1 MEDLGEPIS
10 YLTLSKGAAVYSS
23 DGEHLG
29 RVTRVLADPDSDVFD
44 GLVFDINAARPGGHR
59 FVDAP
64 EVDRIFERGVVL
76 KIDAA
81 EAGELPEPSANPG
94 SLSIKPGDL
103 GRGGGGG
110 GAMRRLWDRLS
121 GKG

>member
-1 MEDLGEPIS
+1 MDDLGEPIS
-10 YLTLSKGAAVYSS
+10 YLALEKGAVVYSS
-23 DGEHLG
+23 DGEGLG
-29 RVTRVLADPDSDVFD
+29 RVARVMADSRSDLFDGIVFD
-44 GLVFDINAARPGGHR
+44 ANGTLPGGHR

-64 EVDRIFERGVVL
+64 EVDQIFERGVLL

-81 EAGELPEPSANPG
+81 AAAELPPPSANPG

-103 GRGGGGG
+103 APGGRGAIG
-110 GAMRRLWDRLS
+110 RFWDRLS

>member
-10 YLTLSKGAAVYSS
+10 YLALAKGAAVYSS

-29 RVTRVLADPDSDVFD
+29 RVARVMADSRSDLFDGIVFD
-44 GLVFDINAARPGGHR
+44 DNGAMPGGHR

-64 EVDRIFERGVVL
+64 EVGQIFERGVVL
-76 KIDAA
+76 TIDAA
-81 EAGELPEPSANPG
+81 TAAELPPPSANPG

-103 GRGGGGG
+103 APGGRGPMG
-110 GAMRRLWDRLS
+110 RLWDRLS
-121 GKG
+121 GRG